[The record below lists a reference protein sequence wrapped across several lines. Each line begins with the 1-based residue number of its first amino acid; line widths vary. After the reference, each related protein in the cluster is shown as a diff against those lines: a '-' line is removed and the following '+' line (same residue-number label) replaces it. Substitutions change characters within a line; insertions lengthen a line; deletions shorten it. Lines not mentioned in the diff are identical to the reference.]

1 MVKGNKNAKI
11 YVITITGI
19 VIIIFLCFFLSNL
32 KCKRRIKDG
41 VFLGIKSGLLE
52 KRDSITKVEIPKG
65 VTAIGDRAFYD
76 CINLKSI
83 IIPEGVTVIGESAF
97 YNCINLENII
107 IPETVKKIDIYAFHN
122 CEKIKDIKLPDNLE
136 IIHTGAFNNCSSLKS
151 IEIPK
156 AVDAVYPE
164 VFLDCNSLE
173 EVSFLGNII
182 EINKSAFEGCEKL
195 KTIKLPESLERID
208 ERAFNN
214 CSSLSDINIP
224 DGIKA
229 VEEDAFSGTYILKK
243 TDIDEYGCAYMG
255 KVLIYSKEEKEYI
268 KIKDSTKVIA
278 DDVFDNYENLK
289 QVEFPD
295 SLERIGSNS
304 FRSCKSL
311 EEISIPEGV
320 KSIGESAFMY
330 SGLKKVDLPDTVV
343 DIDDYAFMECIHL
356 SEINLPKNIE
366 NIGHWCFSNTDYLL
380 DMESDEY
387 GCKYVGD
394 ILLGYTDK
402 GVKRIKIRD
411 GTRLIAAG
419 AFEDSEFIEGV
430 YIPNSVEIMGGD
442 VFYNCFALKE
452 VFFQEGSRLSEL
464 KPVTFGQ
471 CISLE
476 EIELPENLKK
486 IQDHVFINCAFKTI
500 TIPENVEYV
509 DPYAISEYDMLE
521 EIRVPKKLKGEYYF
535 GDTYIIDSE
544 YHPGDKLNKTRKKP
558 DIVFY

>member
-1 MVKGNKNAKI
+1 MG
-11 YVITITGI
+11 
-19 VIIIFLCFFLSNL
+19 
-32 KCKRRIKDG
+32 
-41 VFLGIKSGLLE
+41 
-52 KRDSITKVEIPKG
+52 
-65 VTAIGDRAFYD
+65 
-76 CINLKSI
+76 
-83 IIPEGVTVIGESAF
+83 
-97 YNCINLENII
+97 
-107 IPETVKKIDIYAFHN
+107 
-122 CEKIKDIKLPDNLE
+122 
-136 IIHTGAFNNCSSLKS
+136 
-151 IEIPK
+151 
-156 AVDAVYPE
+156 
-164 VFLDCNSLE
+164 
-173 EVSFLGNII
+173 
-182 EINKSAFEGCEKL
+182 
-195 KTIKLPESLERID
+195 
-208 ERAFNN
+208 
-214 CSSLSDINIP
+214 
-224 DGIKA
+224 
-229 VEEDAFSGTYILKK
+229 EDAFSGTDILKK

-394 ILLGYTDK
+394 ILLGYTGK
-402 GVKRIKIRD
+402 GAKRIKIRD

>member
-1 MVKGNKNAKI
+1 MNQKNKNAKI
-11 YVITITGI
+11 YAITITGI
-19 VIIIFLCFFLSNL
+19 VIIIFLCFYLSNL
-32 KCKRRIKDG
+32 KCKQRIKDG
-41 VFLGIKSGLLE
+41 VFLDIKSGLLE

-65 VTAIGDRAFYD
+65 VTAIGDRAFYN
-76 CINLKSI
+76 CTGLESI
-83 IIPEGVTVIGESAF
+83 IIPEGVTAIGESAF

-107 IPETVKKIDIYAFHN
+107 IPETVKKIDIHAFDN
-122 CEKIKDIKLPDNLE
+122 CVKIKYIKLPDNLE
-136 IIHTGAFNNCSSLKS
+136 IIQTGAFYNCSSLKS

-156 AVDAVYPE
+156 AVDAIYSE

-182 EINKSAFEGCEKL
+182 EINNSAFEGCEKL

-229 VEEDAFSGTYILKK
+229 VGEDAFSETYILKK

-278 DDVFDNYENLK
+278 DGVFDDYENLK
-289 QVEFPD
+289 HVEFPD
-295 SLERIGSNS
+295 SLERIGNNS

-320 KSIGESAFMY
+320 KSIGGFAFAY

-394 ILLGYTDK
+394 ILLGYTGK
-402 GVKRIKIRD
+402 GAKRIKIRD

-500 TIPENVEYV
+500 TIPESVEYV

>member
-1 MVKGNKNAKI
+1 MDRKNKNTKI
-11 YVITITGI
+11 YAITITGI
-19 VIIIFLCFFLSNL
+19 VIIMFLCFFLSKL
-32 KCKRRIKDG
+32 KCKRIIEDD

-65 VTAIGDRAFYD
+65 VTAIGDRAFYN
-76 CINLKSI
+76 CTNLESI

-97 YNCINLENII
+97 YNCTNLESII
-107 IPETVKKIDIYAFHN
+107 IPETVKKIDIHAFDN
-122 CEKIKDIKLPDNLE
+122 CVKIEYIKLPDNLE
-136 IIHTGAFNNCSSLKS
+136 IIYTGAFNNCSSLKS

-156 AVDAVYPE
+156 AVAAVYPGA
-164 VFLDCNSLE
+164 FLDCNSLE

-195 KTIKLPESLERID
+195 KKIKLPESLEKID
-208 ERAFNN
+208 ELAFSN
-214 CSSLSDINIP
+214 CSSLSDIDIP
-224 DGIKA
+224 EGIKS
-229 VEEDAFSGTYILKK
+229 VGEDAFSGTDILKK
-243 TDIDEYGCAYMG
+243 TDIDEYGCVYMG

-268 KIKDSTKVIA
+268 KIKDTTKVIA
-278 DDVFDNYENLK
+278 DGVFDNYENLK
-289 QVEFPD
+289 QVEFPN
-295 SLERIGSNS
+295 SLERIGYNS
-304 FRSCKSL
+304 FRSCTSL

-366 NIGHWCFSNTDYLL
+366 NIGRWCFDNTDYLL

-394 ILLGYTDK
+394 ILLGCTGK
-402 GVKRIKIRD
+402 GAKRIKIRD
-411 GTRLIAAG
+411 GTRMIATG
-419 AFEDSEFIEGV
+419 AFEDREFIEGV
-430 YIPNSVEIMGGD
+430 YIPNSVEIMGGY
-442 VFYNCFALKE
+442 VFYNCFDLKE
-452 VFFQEGSRLSEL
+452 VYFQEDSKLSEL

-486 IQDHVFINCAFKTI
+486 IQGHVFINCAFKTI

-521 EIRVPKKLKGEYYF
+521 EVRVPKKLKGEYYF

-544 YHPGDKLNKTRKKP
+544 YHPGDKLNKTQKKP

>member
-11 YVITITGI
+11 YAITITGI

-32 KCKRRIKDG
+32 KCKQLIKDG
-41 VFLGIKSGLLE
+41 VFLDIKSGLLE
-52 KRDSITKVEIPKG
+52 KKDSITKVEIPKG
-65 VTAIGDRAFYD
+65 VTAIGDRAFYN
-76 CINLKSI
+76 CTNLESI

-97 YNCINLENII
+97 YNCTNLESII
-107 IPETVKKIDIYAFHN
+107 IPETVKKIDIHAFDN
-122 CEKIKDIKLPDNLE
+122 CVKIEYIKLPDNLE
-136 IIHTGAFNNCSSLKS
+136 IIYTGAFNNCSSLKS

-156 AVDAVYPE
+156 AVAAVYPGA
-164 VFLDCNSLE
+164 FLDCNSLE

-195 KTIKLPESLERID
+195 KKIKLPESLEKID
-208 ERAFNN
+208 ELAFSN
-214 CSSLSDINIP
+214 CSSLSDIDIP
-224 DGIKA
+224 EGIKS
-229 VEEDAFSGTYILKK
+229 VGEDAFSGTDILKK
-243 TDIDEYGCAYMG
+243 TDIDEYGCVYMG

-268 KIKDSTKVIA
+268 KIKDTTKVIA
-278 DDVFDNYENLK
+278 DGVFDNYENLK
-289 QVEFPD
+289 QVEFPN
-295 SLERIGSNS
+295 SLERIGYNS
-304 FRSCKSL
+304 FRSCTSL

-366 NIGHWCFSNTDYLL
+366 NIGRWCFDNTDYLL

-394 ILLGYTDK
+394 ILLGCTGK
-402 GVKRIKIRD
+402 GAKRIKIRD
-411 GTRLIAAG
+411 GTRMIATG
-419 AFEDSEFIEGV
+419 AFEDREFIEGV
-430 YIPNSVEIMGGD
+430 YIPNSVEIMGEY

-452 VFFQEGSRLSEL
+452 VYFQEDSRLSEL
-464 KPVTFGQ
+464 KRMTFGE

-476 EIELPENLKK
+476 EIELPEGLKK
-486 IQDHVFINCAFKTI
+486 IQDNVFVNCAFKSLTA
-500 TIPENVEYV
+500 PESIEYIH
-509 DPYAISEYDMLE
+509 PYAIMQCDMLE
-521 EIRVPKKLKGEYYF
+521 EIRVPKKLE
-535 GDTYIIDSE
+535 SE
-544 YHPGDKLNKTRKKP
+544 YFFGEIYFLGDKYHSADEINSRYKKP

>member
-1 MVKGNKNAKI
+1 MNQKNKNAKI
-11 YVITITGI
+11 YAITITGI

-32 KCKRRIKDG
+32 KCKQLIEDK
-41 VFLGIKSGLLE
+41 VFLGIKDGLLE
-52 KRDSITKVEIPKG
+52 KRKSITKVEIPEG
-65 VTAIGDRAFYD
+65 VTAIGYRAFYD

-83 IIPEGVTVIGESAF
+83 IIPEGVTIIGERAF
-97 YNCINLENII
+97 YNCINLESIV
-107 IPETVKKIDIYAFHN
+107 IPETVKKIDIHAFDN
-122 CEKIKDIKLPDNLE
+122 CVKIEYMKLPDNLE

-156 AVDAVYPE
+156 TVNAVYPE

-195 KTIKLPESLERID
+195 KTIKLPESLEKID
-208 ERAFNN
+208 ELAFNN
-214 CSSLSDINIP
+214 CSSLSDIDIP
-224 DGIKA
+224 EGIKA
-229 VEEDAFSGTYILKK
+229 VGEDAFSGTDILKK

-268 KIKDSTKVIA
+268 KIKDTTKVIA
-278 DDVFDNYENLK
+278 DDVFDDYENLK

-295 SLERIGSNS
+295 SLERIGNNS

-330 SGLKKVDLPDTVV
+330 SGLKKVSLPDTVV
-343 DIDDYAFMECIHL
+343 DIGDYAFMECIHL

-394 ILLGYTDK
+394 ILLGYTGK
-402 GVKRIKIRD
+402 GAKRIKIRD

-419 AFEDSEFIEGV
+419 AFEDREFIEGV

-500 TIPENVEYV
+500 TIPESVEYV

>member
-11 YVITITGI
+11 YAITITGI
-19 VIIIFLCFFLSNL
+19 VIIILLCFFLSNL
-32 KCKRRIKDG
+32 KCKQLIEDG
-41 VFLGIKSGLLE
+41 VFLDIKSGLLE

-65 VTAIGDRAFYD
+65 VTVIGESAFYNCTNLESIIIPEGVTAIGDRAFYN
-76 CINLKSI
+76 CTNLESI

-97 YNCINLENII
+97 YNCTNLESII
-107 IPETVKKIDIYAFHN
+107 IPETVKKIDIYAF
-122 CEKIKDIKLPDNLE
+122 
-136 IIHTGAFNNCSSLKS
+136 NNCNSLKS

-156 AVDAVYPE
+156 AVAAVYPGA
-164 VFLDCNSLE
+164 FLDCNSLE

-195 KTIKLPESLERID
+195 KKIKLPESLEKID
-208 ERAFNN
+208 ELAFSN
-214 CSSLSDINIP
+214 CSSLADIDIP
-224 DGIKA
+224 EGIKA
-229 VEEDAFSGTYILKK
+229 VGEDAFSGTDILKK

-278 DDVFDNYENLK
+278 GGVFDNYENLK
-289 QVEFPD
+289 QVEFPN
-295 SLERIGSNS
+295 SLERIGNNS
-304 FRSCKSL
+304 FRSCTSL

-330 SGLKKVDLPDTVV
+330 SGITKVDLPDTVV
-343 DIDDYAFMECIHL
+343 DIGDYAFMECIHL

-394 ILLGYTDK
+394 ILLGYTGK
-402 GVKRIKIRD
+402 GAKRIKIRY
-411 GTRLIAAG
+411 GTRMIAAG
-419 AFEDSEFIEGV
+419 AFEDREFIEGV
-430 YIPNSVEIMGGD
+430 YIPNSVEIMGGY
-442 VFYNCFALKE
+442 VFYNCFDLKE
-452 VFFQEGSRLSEL
+452 VYFQEGSKLSEL

-500 TIPENVEYV
+500 TMPENVEYV

-521 EIRVPKKLKGEYYF
+521 EVRVPKKLKGEYYF

-544 YHPGDKLNKTRKKP
+544 YHPGDKLNKTQKKP

>member
-1 MVKGNKNAKI
+1 MNQKNKNAKI
-11 YVITITGI
+11 YAITITGI

-32 KCKRRIKDG
+32 KCKQRIKDG
-41 VFLGIKSGLLE
+41 VFLDIKSGLLE

-65 VTAIGDRAFYD
+65 VTAIGDRAFYN
-76 CINLKSI
+76 CTNLESV
-83 IIPEGVTVIGESAF
+83 IIPEGVTVIGDRVF
-97 YNCINLENII
+97 YNCTNLENIT
-107 IPETVKKIDIYAFHN
+107 IPETVKTIGFHAFDN
-122 CEKIKDIKLPDNLE
+122 CVKIKDIKLPDNLE
-136 IIHTGAFNNCSSLKS
+136 VIQTGAFYNCISLKK

-156 AVDAVYPE
+156 GVSAVYTK
-164 VFLDCNSLE
+164 VFSDCRSLE
-173 EVSFLGNII
+173 DIVFLGNIGEI
-182 EINKSAFEGCEKL
+182 EDSAFEGCEKL
-195 KTIKLPESLERID
+195 KTIKLPESLEKID
-208 ERAFNN
+208 ELAFNN

-224 DGIKA
+224 EGIKA
-229 VEEDAFSGTYILKK
+229 VGEDAFSGTDVLKK

-387 GCKYVGD
+387 GFKYVGD
-394 ILLGYTDK
+394 ILLGYTGK
-402 GVKRIKIRD
+402 GAKRIKIRD

-430 YIPNSVEIMGGD
+430 YIPNSVEIMGGY

-521 EIRVPKKLKGEYYF
+521 EVRVPKKLKGEYYF

-544 YHPGDKLNKTRKKP
+544 YHPGDKLNKTQKKP

>member
-1 MVKGNKNAKI
+1 MDRKNKNTKI
-11 YVITITGI
+11 YAITITGI
-19 VIIIFLCFFLSNL
+19 VIIIFLCFFLSKL
-32 KCKRRIKDG
+32 KCKQIIEDD

-65 VTAIGDRAFYD
+65 VTAIGDRAFYN
-76 CINLKSI
+76 CTGLESI
-83 IIPEGVTVIGESAF
+83 VIPEGVTAIGESAF

-107 IPETVKKIDIYAFHN
+107 IPETVKKIDINAFDN
-122 CEKIKDIKLPDNLE
+122 CVKIEYIKLPDNLE
-136 IIHTGAFNNCSSLKS
+136 IIQTGAFYNCSSLRS
-151 IEIPK
+151 VEIPK
-156 AVDAVYPE
+156 AVDAIYPD

-182 EINKSAFEGCEKL
+182 EINNSAFEGCEKL

-229 VEEDAFSGTYILKK
+229 VGEDAFSGTYILKK
-243 TDIDEYGCAYMG
+243 TDIDEYGCAYIG

-278 DDVFDNYENLK
+278 DGVFDNYENLK
-289 QVEFPD
+289 HVEFPD
-295 SLERIGSNS
+295 GLERIGNNS

-320 KSIGESAFMY
+320 KSIGGFAFAY
-330 SGLKKVDLPDTVV
+330 AGLKKVDLPETVV
-343 DIDDYAFMECIHL
+343 EIDDYAFMECIHL

-366 NIGHWCFSNTDYLL
+366 NIGHRCFKNTDYLL

-394 ILLGYTDK
+394 ILLGYTGK
-402 GVKRIKIRD
+402 GAKRIKIRD
-411 GTRLIAAG
+411 GTRLIAEG
-419 AFEDSEFIEGV
+419 AFEDREFIEGV
-430 YIPNSVEIMGGD
+430 YIPNSVEIMGEY

-452 VFFQEGSRLSEL
+452 VYFQEDSRLSEL
-464 KPVTFGQ
+464 KRMTFGE

-476 EIELPENLKK
+476 EIELPEGLKK
-486 IQDHVFINCAFKTI
+486 IQDNVFVNCAFKSLTA
-500 TIPENVEYV
+500 PESIEYIH
-509 DPYAISEYDMLE
+509 PYAIMQCDMLE
-521 EIRVPKKLKGEYYF
+521 EIRVPKKLE
-535 GDTYIIDSE
+535 SE
-544 YHPGDKLNKTRKKP
+544 YFFGEIYFLEDEYHSKYEINERYKKP

>member
-1 MVKGNKNAKI
+1 MVKGNKNTKI
-11 YVITITGI
+11 YAIAITGI

-32 KCKRRIKDG
+32 KCEGLIEDN
-41 VFLGIKSGLLE
+41 VFLGIKDGLLE
-52 KRDSITKVEIPKG
+52 KRKSITKVEIPEG

-83 IIPEGVTVIGESAF
+83 IIPEGVTVIGERAF

-107 IPETVKKIDIYAFHN
+107 IPETVKKIDIHAFDN
-122 CEKIKDIKLPDNLE
+122 CVKIEYMKLPDNLE

-156 AVDAVYPE
+156 TVNAVYPE

-195 KTIKLPESLERID
+195 KTIKLPDSLEKID
-208 ERAFNN
+208 ELAFNN

-224 DGIKA
+224 EGIKA
-229 VEEDAFSGTYILKK
+229 VGEDAFLGTDVLKK

-289 QVEFPD
+289 QVEFPN
-295 SLERIGSNS
+295 SLERIGCNS

-330 SGLKKVDLPDTVV
+330 SGLKKVSLPDTVV
-343 DIDDYAFMECIHL
+343 DIGDYAFMECIHL

-394 ILLGYTDK
+394 ILLGYTGK
-402 GVKRIKIRD
+402 GAKRIKIRN

-419 AFEDSEFIEGV
+419 AFEDREFIEGV

-452 VFFQEGSRLSEL
+452 VFFQEGSRLNEL

-476 EIELPENLKK
+476 EIELPENLKRV
-486 IQDHVFINCAFKTI
+486 QDHVFINCAFKTI
-500 TIPENVEYV
+500 TMPENVEYV
-509 DPYAISEYDMLE
+509 DPYAIMQCDMLE
-521 EIRVPKKLKGEYYF
+521 EVRVPKKLKGEYYF

>member
-11 YVITITGI
+11 YAITITGI

-32 KCKRRIKDG
+32 KCKQLIEDG
-41 VFLGIKSGLLE
+41 VFLDIKSGLLE

-65 VTAIGDRAFYD
+65 VT
-76 CINLKSI
+76 
-83 IIPEGVTVIGESAF
+83 VIGESAF
-97 YNCINLENII
+97 YNCTNLENII
-107 IPETVKKIDIYAFHN
+107 IPETVKKIDNYAFHN

-136 IIHTGAFNNCSSLKS
+136 IIQTGAFYNCSSLKS
-151 IEIPK
+151 MESPK

-208 ERAFNN
+208 ERAFKN

-224 DGIKA
+224 DGVQA
-229 VEEDAFSGTYILKK
+229 VGEDAFAGTYILKK
-243 TDIDEYGCAYMG
+243 TDIDEYGCAYKG

-268 KIKDSTKVIA
+268 KIKDTTKVIA
-278 DDVFDNYENLK
+278 DGVFDNYENLK

-295 SLERIGSNS
+295 GLERIGNNS
-304 FRSCKSL
+304 FRSCKSV

-330 SGLKKVDLPDTVV
+330 SGLKKVDLPETVV
-343 DIDDYAFMECIHL
+343 DIDDYAFMECVHL

-366 NIGHWCFSNTDYLL
+366 NIGYWCFSNTDYLL

-394 ILLGYTDK
+394 ILLGYTGK
-402 GVKRIKIRD
+402 GAKRIKIRD

-500 TIPENVEYV
+500 TMPENVEYV
-509 DPYAISEYDMLE
+509 DPYAISECYMLE
-521 EIRVPKKLKGEYYF
+521 EIRVPKKLKDEYYL
-535 GDTYIIDSE
+535 GKIYILKDK
-544 YHPGDKLNKTRKKP
+544 YHSTDELNERFKEP
-558 DIVFY
+558 NIVFY

>member
-1 MVKGNKNAKI
+1 MNQKNKNAKI
-11 YVITITGI
+11 YAITITGI

-32 KCKRRIKDG
+32 KCKQLIEDN
-41 VFLGIKSGLLE
+41 VFLGIKDGLLE
-52 KRDSITKVEIPKG
+52 KRKSITKVEIPKG

-83 IIPEGVTVIGESAF
+83 IIPEGVTVIGDRVF
-97 YNCINLENII
+97 YNCTNLENIT
-107 IPETVKKIDIYAFHN
+107 IPETVKTIGFHAFDN
-122 CEKIKDIKLPDNLE
+122 CVKIKDIKLPDNLE
-136 IIHTGAFNNCSSLKS
+136 VIQTGAFYNCISLKK

-156 AVDAVYPE
+156 GVSAVYTK
-164 VFLDCNSLE
+164 VFSDCRSLE
-173 EVSFLGNII
+173 DIVFLGNIGEI
-182 EINKSAFEGCEKL
+182 EDSAFEGCEKL
-195 KTIKLPESLERID
+195 KTIKLPESLEKID
-208 ERAFNN
+208 ELAFNN

-224 DGIKA
+224 EGIKA
-229 VEEDAFSGTYILKK
+229 VGEDAFAGTYILKK
-243 TDIDEYGCAYMG
+243 TDIDEYGCAYKG

-268 KIKDSTKVIA
+268 KIKDTTKVIA
-278 DDVFDNYENLK
+278 DDVFDDYENLK

-295 SLERIGSNS
+295 SLERIGNNS
-304 FRSCKSL
+304 FRSCTSL

-320 KSIGESAFMY
+320 KSIGESAFRY
-330 SGLKKVDLPDTVV
+330 SGLKKVSLPDTVV
-343 DIDDYAFMECIHL
+343 DIGDYAFMECIHL

-366 NIGHWCFSNTDYLL
+366 NIGHWCFDNTDYLL

-394 ILLGYTDK
+394 ILLGYTGK
-402 GVKRIKIRD
+402 GAKRIKIRD

-476 EIELPENLKK
+476 EIELPENLKRV
-486 IQDHVFINCAFKTI
+486 QDHVFINCAFKTI
-500 TIPENVEYV
+500 TMPENVEYV

-521 EIRVPKKLKGEYYF
+521 EVRVPKKLKGEYYF

-544 YHPGDKLNKTRKKP
+544 YHPGDKLNKTQKKP

>member
-1 MVKGNKNAKI
+1 VNQKNKNAKI
-11 YVITITGI
+11 YAITITGI

-41 VFLGIKSGLLE
+41 VFLDIKSGLLE
-52 KRDSITKVEIPKG
+52 KRKSITKVEIPKG
-65 VTAIGDRAFYD
+65 VTAIGDRAFYN
-76 CINLKSI
+76 CTGLESI
-83 IIPEGVTVIGESAF
+83 IIPEGVTAIGESAF

-107 IPETVKKIDIYAFHN
+107 IPETVKKIDIHAFDN
-122 CEKIKDIKLPDNLE
+122 CVKIEYIKLPDNLE
-136 IIHTGAFNNCSSLKS
+136 IIQTGAFYNCSSLRS
-151 IEIPK
+151 VEIPK

-182 EINKSAFEGCEKL
+182 EINNSAFEGCEKL

-208 ERAFNN
+208 ELAFNN

-255 KVLIYSKEEKEYI
+255 KVLTYSKEEKEYI

-278 DDVFDNYENLK
+278 DGVFDDYENLK
-289 QVEFPD
+289 HVEFPD
-295 SLERIGSNS
+295 SLERIGNNS
-304 FRSCKSL
+304 FRSCESL

-320 KSIGESAFMY
+320 KSIGGFAFAY

-343 DIDDYAFMECIHL
+343 DIDDYAFMECVHL

-366 NIGHWCFSNTDYLL
+366 NIGYWCFSNTDYLL

-394 ILLGYTDK
+394 ILLGYTGK
-402 GVKRIKIRD
+402 GAKRIKIRD
-411 GTRLIAAG
+411 GTRLIVAG

>member
-1 MVKGNKNAKI
+1 MNQKNKNAKI
-11 YVITITGI
+11 YAITITGI

-32 KCKRRIKDG
+32 KCKQLIEDG
-41 VFLGIKSGLLE
+41 VFLDIKSGLLE
-52 KRDSITKVEIPKG
+52 KKDSITKVEIPKG
-65 VTAIGDRAFYD
+65 VTAIGDRAFYN
-76 CINLKSI
+76 CTNLESV
-83 IIPEGVTVIGESAF
+83 IIPEGVTVIGDRVF
-97 YNCINLENII
+97 YNCTNLENIT
-107 IPETVKKIDIYAFHN
+107 IPETVKTIGFHAFDN
-122 CEKIKDIKLPDNLE
+122 CVKIKDIKLPDNLE
-136 IIHTGAFNNCSSLKS
+136 VIQTGAFYNCISLKK

-156 AVDAVYPE
+156 GVSAVYTK
-164 VFLDCNSLE
+164 VFSDCRSLE
-173 EVSFLGNII
+173 DIVFLGNIGEI
-182 EINKSAFEGCEKL
+182 EDSAFEGCEKL
-195 KTIKLPESLERID
+195 KTIKLPESLEKID
-208 ERAFNN
+208 ELAFNN
-214 CSSLSDINIP
+214 CSSLSDIDIP
-224 DGIKA
+224 EGIKA
-229 VEEDAFSGTYILKK
+229 VGEDAFSGTDILKK

-278 DDVFDNYENLK
+278 DGVFDNYENLK
-289 QVEFPD
+289 QVEFPN
-295 SLERIGSNS
+295 SLERIGNNS

-330 SGLKKVDLPDTVV
+330 SGLKKVSLPDTVV
-343 DIDDYAFMECIHL
+343 DIGDYAFMECIHL

-394 ILLGYTDK
+394 ILLGYTGK
-402 GVKRIKIRD
+402 GAKRIKIRD

-419 AFEDSEFIEGV
+419 AFEDREFIEGV

-476 EIELPENLKK
+476 EIELPENLKRV
-486 IQDHVFINCAFKTI
+486 QDHVFINCAFKTI
-500 TIPENVEYV
+500 TMPENVEYV

-521 EIRVPKKLKGEYYF
+521 EVRVPKKLKGEYYF

-544 YHPGDKLNKTRKKP
+544 YHPGDKLNKTQKKP

>member
-11 YVITITGI
+11 YAITITGI

-32 KCKRRIKDG
+32 KCKQLIKDG
-41 VFLGIKSGLLE
+41 VFLDIKSGLLE
-52 KRDSITKVEIPKG
+52 KKDSITKVEIPKG
-65 VTAIGDRAFYD
+65 VTAIGDRAFYN
-76 CINLKSI
+76 CTNLESI

-97 YNCINLENII
+97 YNCTNLESII
-107 IPETVKKIDIYAFHN
+107 IPETVKKIDIYAF
-122 CEKIKDIKLPDNLE
+122 
-136 IIHTGAFNNCSSLKS
+136 NNCNSLKS

-156 AVDAVYPE
+156 AVAAVYPGA
-164 VFLDCNSLE
+164 FLDCNSLE

-195 KTIKLPESLERID
+195 KKIKLPESLEKID
-208 ERAFNN
+208 ELAFSN
-214 CSSLSDINIP
+214 CSSLSDIDIP
-224 DGIKA
+224 EGIKS
-229 VEEDAFSGTYILKK
+229 VGEDAFSGTDILKK
-243 TDIDEYGCAYMG
+243 TDIDEYGCVYMG

-268 KIKDSTKVIA
+268 KIKDTTKVIA
-278 DDVFDNYENLK
+278 DGVFDNYENLK
-289 QVEFPD
+289 QVEFPN
-295 SLERIGSNS
+295 SLERIGYNS
-304 FRSCKSL
+304 FRSCTSL

-366 NIGHWCFSNTDYLL
+366 NIGRWCFDNTDYLL

-394 ILLGYTDK
+394 ILLGCTGK
-402 GVKRIKIRD
+402 GAKRIKIRD
-411 GTRLIAAG
+411 GTRMIAAG
-419 AFEDSEFIEGV
+419 AFEDRDFIEGV
-430 YIPNSVEIMGGD
+430 YIPNSVEIMGGY
-442 VFYNCFALKE
+442 VFYNCFDLKE
-452 VFFQEGSRLSEL
+452 VYFQEDSKLSEL

-500 TIPENVEYV
+500 TMPENVEYV

-521 EIRVPKKLKGEYYF
+521 EVRVPKKLKGEYYF

-544 YHPGDKLNKTRKKP
+544 YHPGDKLNKTQKKP

>member
-1 MVKGNKNAKI
+1 MDRKNKNTKI
-11 YVITITGI
+11 YAITITGI
-19 VIIIFLCFFLSNL
+19 IIIIFLCFFLSKL
-32 KCKRRIKDG
+32 KCKQIIEDD

-65 VTAIGDRAFYD
+65 VTAIGDRAFYN
-76 CINLKSI
+76 CTNLESI
-83 IIPEGVTVIGESAF
+83 VIPEGVTAIGESTF

-136 IIHTGAFNNCSSLKS
+136 IIQTGAFYNCSSLKS
-151 IEIPK
+151 IKIPK
-156 AVDAVYPE
+156 AVNAVYPE

-173 EVSFLGNII
+173 EVYFLGNII
-182 EINKSAFEGCEKL
+182 EINNSAFEGCEKL

-208 ERAFNN
+208 KLAFSN

-224 DGIKA
+224 DGIQA
-229 VEEDAFSGTYILKK
+229 VGEDAFVGTGILKK

-268 KIKDSTKVIA
+268 KIKDTTKVIA
-278 DDVFDNYENLK
+278 DGIFDNYENLK

-295 SLERIGSNS
+295 GLERIGNNS
-304 FRSCKSL
+304 FRSCESL

-320 KSIGESAFMY
+320 KSIGESAFIY
-330 SGLKKVDLPDTVV
+330 AGLKKVVLPETVV
-343 DIDDYAFMECIHL
+343 DIGDHAFMECVHL

-366 NIGHWCFSNTDYLL
+366 NIGHWCFDNTDYLR

-394 ILLGYTDK
+394 ILLGYTGK
-402 GVKRIKIRD
+402 GAKRIKIRD
-411 GTRLIAAG
+411 GTKLIAAG
-419 AFEDSEFIEGV
+419 AFEDGEFIEGV
-430 YIPNSVEIMGGD
+430 YIPNSVEIMGEY
-442 VFYNCFALKE
+442 VFYNCYGLKE
-452 VFFQEGSRLSEL
+452 VYFQEGSRLSEL

-476 EIELPENLKK
+476 EIELPEGLKK

-521 EIRVPKKLKGEYYF
+521 EVRVPKKLKDEYYF
-535 GDTYIIDSE
+535 GETYVVDGE
-544 YHPGDKLNKTRKKP
+544 YHPGDKLNKTSKKP

>member
-1 MVKGNKNAKI
+1 MNQKNKNAKI
-11 YVITITGI
+11 YAITITGI

-32 KCKRRIKDG
+32 KCKQLIEDG
-41 VFLGIKSGLLE
+41 VFLDIKSGLLE
-52 KRDSITKVEIPKG
+52 KKDSITKVEIPKG
-65 VTAIGDRAFYD
+65 VTAIGDRAFYN
-76 CINLKSI
+76 CTNLESV
-83 IIPEGVTVIGESAF
+83 IIPEGVTVIGDRVF
-97 YNCINLENII
+97 YNCTNLENIT
-107 IPETVKKIDIYAFHN
+107 IPETVKTIGFHAFDN
-122 CEKIKDIKLPDNLE
+122 CVKIKDIKLPDNLE
-136 IIHTGAFNNCSSLKS
+136 VIQTGAFYNCISLKK

-156 AVDAVYPE
+156 GVSAVYTK
-164 VFLDCNSLE
+164 VFSDCRSLE
-173 EVSFLGNII
+173 DIVFLGNIGEI
-182 EINKSAFEGCEKL
+182 EDSAFEGCEKL
-195 KTIKLPESLERID
+195 KTIKLPESLEKID
-208 ERAFNN
+208 ELAFNN
-214 CSSLSDINIP
+214 CSSLSDIDIP
-224 DGIKA
+224 EGIKA
-229 VEEDAFSGTYILKK
+229 VGEDAFSGTDILKK

-278 DDVFDNYENLK
+278 DGVFDNYENLK
-289 QVEFPD
+289 QVEFPN
-295 SLERIGSNS
+295 SLERIGNNS

-330 SGLKKVDLPDTVV
+330 SGLKKVSLPDTVV
-343 DIDDYAFMECIHL
+343 DIGDYAFMECIHL

-394 ILLGYTDK
+394 ILLGYTGK
-402 GVKRIKIRD
+402 GAKRIKIRD

-419 AFEDSEFIEGV
+419 AFEDRDFIEGV
-430 YIPNSVEIMGGD
+430 YIPNSVEIMGGY
-442 VFYNCFALKE
+442 VFYNCFDLKE
-452 VFFQEGSRLSEL
+452 VYFQEGSKLSEL

-476 EIELPENLKK
+476 EIELPENLKRV
-486 IQDHVFINCAFKTI
+486 QDHVFINCAFKTI
-500 TIPENVEYV
+500 TMPENVEYV

-521 EIRVPKKLKGEYYF
+521 EVRVPKKLKGEYYF

-544 YHPGDKLNKTRKKP
+544 YHPGDKLNKTQKKP

>member
-1 MVKGNKNAKI
+1 M
-11 YVITITGI
+11 
-19 VIIIFLCFFLSNL
+19 
-32 KCKRRIKDG
+32 D
-41 VFLGIKSGLLE
+41 IKSGLLE
-52 KRDSITKVEIPKG
+52 KKDSITKVEIPKG
-65 VTAIGDRAFYD
+65 VTAIGESAFYNCTNLESIIIPEGVTAIGDRAFYN
-76 CINLKSI
+76 CTNLESI

-97 YNCINLENII
+97 YNCTNLESII
-107 IPETVKKIDIYAFHN
+107 IPETVKKIDIYAF
-122 CEKIKDIKLPDNLE
+122 
-136 IIHTGAFNNCSSLKS
+136 NNCNSLKS

-156 AVDAVYPE
+156 AVAAVYPGA
-164 VFLDCNSLE
+164 FLDCNSLE

-195 KTIKLPESLERID
+195 KKIKLPESLEKID
-208 ERAFNN
+208 ELAFSN
-214 CSSLSDINIP
+214 CSSLSDIDIP
-224 DGIKA
+224 EGIKA
-229 VEEDAFSGTYILKK
+229 VGEDAFSGTDILKK

-278 DDVFDNYENLK
+278 GGVFDNYENLK
-289 QVEFPD
+289 QVEFPN
-295 SLERIGSNS
+295 SLERIGNNS
-304 FRSCKSL
+304 FRSCTSL

-343 DIDDYAFMECIHL
+343 DIGDYAFMECIHL

-366 NIGHWCFSNTDYLL
+366 NIGRWCFSNTDYLL

-394 ILLGYTDK
+394 ILLGYTGK
-402 GVKRIKIRD
+402 GAKRIKIRD
-411 GTRLIAAG
+411 GTRMIAAG
-419 AFEDSEFIEGV
+419 AFEDRDFIEGV
-430 YIPNSVEIMGGD
+430 YIPNSVEIMGGY
-442 VFYNCFALKE
+442 VFYNCFDLKE
-452 VFFQEGSRLSEL
+452 VYFQEGSRLSEL

-500 TIPENVEYV
+500 TMPENVEYV

-521 EIRVPKKLKGEYYF
+521 EVRVPKKLKGEYYF

-544 YHPGDKLNKTRKKP
+544 YHPGDKLNKTQKKP